1 METSWKVGEACAG
14 ELSNAPRIV
23 GRSSRFEGV
32 VTAVES
38 AESSDVG
45 EELVE
50 VQYTKPAA
58 WSKLHRETKG
68 WHYASELEV
77 K

>member
-1 METSWKVGEACAG
+1 METSFKIGEMVKG
-14 ELSNAPRIV
+14 ELSNAPRVI
-23 GRSSRFEGV
+23 GKSSLFEGEV
-32 VTAVES
+32 IAVES

-50 VQYTKPAA
+50 VRYTRPAF
-58 WSKLHRETKG
+58 WSKMHGETKG
-68 WHYASELEV
+68 WHYASELSS